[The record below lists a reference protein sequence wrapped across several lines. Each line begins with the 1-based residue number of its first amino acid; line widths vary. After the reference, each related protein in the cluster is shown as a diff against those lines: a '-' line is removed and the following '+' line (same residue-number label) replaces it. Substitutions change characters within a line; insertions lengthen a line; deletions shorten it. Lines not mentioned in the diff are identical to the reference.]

1 MLLIIIIQLVQT
13 CKYRTVVNTFDK
25 NSKPYADACAA
36 CASCPHKALI
46 QKNVYKKIYH
56 NEKNRYG
63 YRPMLKSNAIKLFL
77 LCCISIILIDNGI
90 IYNIES
96 W

>member
-1 MLLIIIIQLVQT
+1 MDNFANIGKAAIIQSLGFQKNYTEVIETTQDTIDYNNAACQT

-36 CASCPHKALI
+36 CASCQHKALI

-63 YRPMLKSNAIKLFL
+63 
-77 LCCISIILIDNGI
+77 
-90 IYNIES
+90 
-96 W
+96 

>member
-1 MLLIIIIQLVQT
+1 MDNFANIGKAAIIQSLGFQKNYTEVIETTQDTIDYNNAACHT

-46 QKNVYKKIYH
+46 QKNVYKKI
-56 NEKNRYG
+56 
-63 YRPMLKSNAIKLFL
+63 
-77 LCCISIILIDNGI
+77 
-90 IYNIES
+90 
-96 W
+96 